1 MSVTIVRMLSGE
13 DVLCICE
20 DKNDFFE
27 LKDSVVV
34 VPTQTQSVPFVP
46 YSPFTTKDPLMINK
60 DMVVFIGE
68 PDSSLVNQ
76 HKKMLCGIINPDSQI
91 IACSSTSYQV
101 WYLHE

>member
-1 MSVTIVRMLSGE
+1 MSVKIVRMLSGE

-34 VPTQTQSVPFVP
+34 VPTQNQSVQFVP
-46 YSPFTTKDPLMINK
+46 YSPFTTKDPLIINK

-68 PDSSLVNQ
+68 PDPSLANQ
-76 HKKMLCGIINPDSQI
+76 HKKMFGGIITPDSQI
-91 IACSSTSYQV
+91 IA
-101 WYLHE
+101 